1 MTFVPHY
8 PHFIE
13 QLIQLVV
20 EDRGSERLGG
30 FGGSSRL
37 GVFAQEC
44 IELRGRNTK
53 AKAVPTSVLAL
64 FINIKKS

>member
-1 MTFVPHY
+1 MPQY
-8 PHFIE
+8 PHFSE

-20 EDRGSERLGG
+20 EERGSERLSG

-37 GVFAQEC
+37 EVFAQEC
-44 IELRGRNTK
+44 IEARGRNTK